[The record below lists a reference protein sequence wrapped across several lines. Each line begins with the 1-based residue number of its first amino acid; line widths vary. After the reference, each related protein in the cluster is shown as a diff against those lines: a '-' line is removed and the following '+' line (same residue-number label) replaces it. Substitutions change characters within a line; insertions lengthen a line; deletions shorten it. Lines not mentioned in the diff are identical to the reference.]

1 MVGRRNRLLAEQG
14 SSASI
19 TGRQTMPDTTHQ
31 PTGEYPHPAAI
42 HHVDLTAESDGLLQ
56 QLPGTRRQ
64 GKNLAREGGL
74 SVLLMAME
82 AGDELDEHAAA
93 GPAAIQV
100 LRGSIVVTSEETAL
114 TLGEGEMAMYQPGVR
129 HGVRADQRAVIL
141 LTVAERSLAG

>member
-1 MVGRRNRLLAEQG
+1 MSNTA
-14 SSASI
+14 
-19 TGRQTMPDTTHQ
+19 HQ
-31 PTGEYPHPAAI
+31 PTGEYPHRAAL
-42 HHVDLTAESDGLLQ
+42 HHVDLTAESDALLQ
-56 QLPGTRRQ
+56 QLPGNRRQ

-93 GPAAIQV
+93 GAAAIQV
-100 LRGSIVVTSEETAL
+100 LRGSIMVTSGETAL
-114 TLGEGEMAMYQPGVR
+114 ALREGEMAMYQPGVR